1 MNAQHKLAYQGI
13 KTVGSDIHGVQATLF
28 SKPGLS
34 RSVYNKWLHHESIGL
49 GFSVKHLMSV
59 SVLHLKCQSC
69 IKRPQ
74 RIKQTE

>member
-34 RSVYNKWLHHESIGL
+34 RSVYNKLLHHESIGF

-59 SVLHLKCQSC
+59 SVLHLKC
-69 IKRPQ
+69 
-74 RIKQTE
+74 